1 TEGSANMFVS
11 FDVFAINDLHG
22 RLTDSDTQP
31 GVDELSRYIAD
42 VRSQGNVILLAT
54 GDMWQGTAEGG
65 LTQGQ
70 LITDWMNYMAFDAM
84 TLGGHEYDWG
94 EAGIRANQTQAE
106 FPFLAINIYNHSTG
120 KQADYCQSSLLLEM
134 DGAQVGIIGAIG
146 NCYNAISAGQTQDVY
161 FKTGDELTA
170 LVKAEAESLRQQGA
184 DFIIYTLHDGFT
196 ENFDGVNPIAVED
209 KDIADYY
216 DSVLSDGSVDLVFE
230 ADTHYCYVL
239 TDEQGV
245 YHLQAGGNNSGISHA
260 RVVLDLVHGESWVMN
275 AEVLP
280 SSQYSYLEKDP
291 MVNTLPEKYEDI
303 LAPANRIVGNNA
315 QYQNSAA
322 LCRLVAELYCQV
334 GLDTWGQEYDIV
346 LGGGYLSCR
355 SPGYLP
361 AGQVSYSQLQSLFP
375 FDNKIQLCSI
385 RGRDLISRFLETEN
399 DAYYIHITEY
409 GDSILHTIDPDGI
422 YYLITDSYTSDYS
435 YNNLTVVETYRDTVF
450 ARDLLAEQFAS

>member
-1 TEGSANMFVS
+1 MKKFCLLLAILLCLSGCSQQAVPSPSASTEGSADSMFVS

-31 GVDELSRYIAD
+31 GVDELSRYITD
-42 VRSQGNVILLAT
+42 IRSQGNVILLAT

-94 EAGIRANQTQAE
+94 EEGIRANQTQAE

-196 ENFDGVNPIAVED
+196 ETFDGVNPIAVED
-209 KDIADYY
+209 KDIADYKAY
-216 DSVLSDGSVDLVFE
+216 TTCRQVATTAVFPTPVWYWIWFTGS
-230 ADTHYCYVL
+230 
-239 TDEQGV
+239 
-245 YHLQAGGNNSGISHA
+245 
-260 RVVLDLVHGESWVMN
+260 
-275 AEVLP
+275 
-280 SSQYSYLEKDP
+280 
-291 MVNTLPEKYEDI
+291 
-303 LAPANRIVGNNA
+303 
-315 QYQNSAA
+315 
-322 LCRLVAELYCQV
+322 
-334 GLDTWGQEYDIV
+334 
-346 LGGGYLSCR
+346 LGS
-355 SPGYLP
+355 
-361 AGQVSYSQLQSLFP
+361 
-375 FDNKIQLCSI
+375 
-385 RGRDLISRFLETEN
+385 
-399 DAYYIHITEY
+399 
-409 GDSILHTIDPDGI
+409 
-422 YYLITDSYTSDYS
+422 
-435 YNNLTVVETYRDTVF
+435 
-450 ARDLLAEQFAS
+450 